1 MISRTKCE
9 SSQYRLKDTYG
20 YNGMDGWDI
29 SLRIQSTGAGATN
42 RVFGSQEFYILLG
55 GTEAMSSEV
64 TFHEYAH
71 DVIYRLYNDAYI
83 QTGQSGQVRLE
94 AAAMDEGF
102 SDYFAADKTND
113 QTYGGP
119 DPDVDPNAPAGDGVV
134 IRFLFNSCTMDDFN
148 GEWPCGGSEHSRGRM
163 IGGAVWRIRIAIGTE
178 ASEIL
183 FDALQI
189 TPLARTFENLRARYV
204 AADNARNNGANAAVI
219 EQKFVERKIGG
230 PVMPGVP
237 GITITGPGFPKITW
251 DDNSVTEDGYL
262 VERQFNSGSW
272 SVLDDLSP
280 NTEQYTDYDYKCLG
294 GGSGSYSYRI
304 QGYNDGGETYSA
316 ITTLLLSTCEEMLR
330 VVQATPSIEAQTMEQ
345 VDLAGRTAL
354 EAAHPNP
361 FNPTT
366 TIRYELAEAGPV
378 QLVVYNVLG
387 REVAVLVDHDQ
398 AAGVHDVYFEAS
410 HLPSGLYIVRL
421 KAAHQQFSRTML
433 LAK

>member
-1 MISRTKCE
+1 
-9 SSQYRLKDTYG
+9 
-20 YNGMDGWDI
+20 
-29 SLRIQSTGAGATN
+29 
-42 RVFGSQEFYILLG
+42 
-55 GTEAMSSEV
+55 
-64 TFHEYAH
+64 
-71 DVIYRLYNDAYI
+71 
-83 QTGQSGQVRLE
+83 
-94 AAAMDEGF
+94 MDEGF

-119 DPDVDPNAPAGDGVV
+119 EPDADPNAPAGDGVT
-134 IRFLFNSCTMDDFN
+134 IRYLYNSCTMDDFD
-148 GEWPCGGSEHSRGRM
+148 GDWPCGGSAHSRGRM

-189 TPLARTFENLRARYV
+189 TPLAHTFEELRARYV
-204 AADNARNNGANAAVI
+204 AADVARNSGSNAAVI

-230 PVMPGVP
+230 PVAPGTP
-237 GITITGPGFPKITW
+237 DITITGPGFPKVTW

-262 VERQFNSGSW
+262 VERKFNSGSW

-294 GGSGSYSYRI
+294 GGSGTYYYRI
-304 QGYNDGGETYSA
+304 QGYNDAGESYSPT
-316 ITTLLLSTCEEMLR
+316 IELYLSNCETGPWR
-330 VVQATPSIEAQTMEQ
+330 VVQAPPLVEAQTLEQ

-366 TIRYELAEAGPV
+366 TIRYELAEAGLV
-378 QLVVYNVLG
+378 QLVVYDVLG

-398 AAGVHDVYFEAS
+398 AAGVHDVNFEAS